1 MCAVSNLRRL
11 DEKVLRIRKPAGD
24 KLVKIWAPHTGQLVR
39 NLTGHSKGLSDIAWS
54 SDSVFLAS
62 ASDDTTIRIWTVDT
76 VRLVHSP
83 ILPLN
88 HPSDGSGKQGLTTK
102 ILKGHT
108 SYVFCVNYNSASDKL
123 VSGCCDGDIKIW
135 DVAKGKFA
143 LRG

>member
-1 MCAVSNLRRL
+1 M
-11 DEKVLRIRKPAGD
+11 
-24 KLVKIWAPHTGQLVR
+24 KIWSPHTGQLVR

-76 VRLVHSP
+76 VRLVFSLCTP
-83 ILPLN
+83 DRPFDEL
-88 HPSDGSGKQGLTTK
+88 KQGLTTK

-108 SYVFCVNYNSASDKL
+108 SYVFCLNYNSASDKL

-135 DVAKGKFA
+135 DVTKGKFVHCMA
-143 LRG
+143 GAQLI

>member
-1 MCAVSNLRRL
+1 M
-11 DEKVLRIRKPAGD
+11 
-24 KLVKIWAPHTGQLVR
+24 KIWSPHTGQLVR

-76 VRLVHSP
+76 VRLVSSLR
-83 ILPLN
+83 ILDRLFY
-88 HPSDGSGKQGLTTK
+88 PSKQGLTTK

-108 SYVFCVNYNSASDKL
+108 SYVFCVNYNSISDKL

-135 DVAKGKFA
+135 DVTKGESARCVVDAQCIGCFDV
-143 LRG
+143 